1 MKSLRYF
8 RKKMIHILTVCT
20 ILFCF
25 NNCRA
30 VFAEEVDIDA
40 ETMYASVLQE
50 KLFADTDNS
59 EEKAEGYDILN
70 GLWEVGAVDYDYR
83 NNPGINMIVDLA
95 DSDELADLYDG
106 FFLSFYA
113 DGTFVYANPIFH
125 EGTYRVHPQNPEAF
139 ILKTEQ
145 CYRLTMEDGEVT
157 KVENDSKPSYY
168 VEICDDTLHFQDYDP
183 FTGKAKAND
192 NGYYFVQIADESSF
206 IQENK
211 AELEW
216 KKPGETESNGE
227 SYGSTSSYAGILE
240 MYTQKMKDAVPG
252 LVREYENES
261 AGVTDI
267 MELAEICNDKV
278 GDLAEIC
285 NEGVGKMADL
295 MYKKGDSYD
304 TYNGWAEKLLNNY
317 TDIAQEI
324 QEAYLDSEW

>member
-1 MKSLRYF
+1 
-8 RKKMIHILTVCT
+8 MINILTACT

-25 NNCRA
+25 NNCSF
-30 VFAEEVDIDA
+30 VLAEEADIDA
-40 ETMYASVLQE
+40 ETMYTAILQE
-50 KLFADTDNS
+50 KLLEDTDNG
-59 EEKAEGYDILN
+59 EEKAEGYDLLN
-70 GLWEVGAVDYDYR
+70 GLWQVGAIDYDY
-83 NNPGINMIVDLA
+83 NGNPNINMIIDLD

-113 DGTFVYANPIFH
+113 DGTFVYMNPIVH
-125 EGTYRVHPQNPEAF
+125 EGTYIAHPKDEGCF
-139 ILKTEQ
+139 ILKTEK
-145 CYRLTMEDGEVT
+145 CYRLTIEDEEVT

-168 VEICDDTLHFQDYDP
+168 LEICDDALHFQDYDP

-192 NGYYFVQIADESSF
+192 NGYYFVQITDESSF

-211 AELEW
+211 AEFEV
-216 KKPGETESNGE
+216 KDSSGTESDSE

-240 MYTQKMKDAVPG
+240 LYTQKMEDAVPG

-261 AGVTDI
+261 AGVADI

-278 GDLAEIC
+278 SDLAEIC

-324 QEAYLDSEW
+324 QDAYLNSAW